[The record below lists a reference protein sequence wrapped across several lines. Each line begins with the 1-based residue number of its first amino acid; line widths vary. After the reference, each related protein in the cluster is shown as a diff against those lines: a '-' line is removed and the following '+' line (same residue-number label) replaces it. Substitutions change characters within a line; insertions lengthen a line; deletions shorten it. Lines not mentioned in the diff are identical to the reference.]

1 MMLKGQRRLV
11 PSHRTKENWGG
22 PLAPVG
28 HCKDFSSYCESME
41 SDWWI
46 QAEKDPGL
54 TFLGKDPWVSCGNID
69 LGKPVL
75 VQEERLM
82 LLFWRSG
89 ENVTEMLLTATSK
102 EGHQRTGWN
111 H

>member
-41 SDWWI
+41 SDRWI
-46 QAEKDPGL
+46 PAEKDPGL
-54 TFLGKDPWVSCGNID
+54 TFLGKDPWASCGEHRPWEASAGTGRTINAFI
-69 LGKPVL
+69 LEVWR
-75 VQEERLM
+75 ER
-82 LLFWRSG
+82 
-89 ENVTEMLLTATSK
+89 
-102 EGHQRTGWN
+102 H
-111 H
+111 